1 MVTIRFPDLESKR
14 RALGF
19 LADRFAFSSWPS
31 DEIAVTDDALP
42 ALASA
47 AIAFQV
53 MNGETDP
60 TYEEVMAAHERGETL
75 DLVDAFA
82 EIAGMDR
89 ESWLRHVD
97 EHRARKSK
105 NGDS

>member
-31 DEIAVTDDALP
+31 EDIAVPDDAVP
-42 ALASA
+42 ALTSA
-47 AIAFQV
+47 AIPFQV
-53 MNGETDP
+53 MNGEPEP
-60 TYEEVMAAHERGETL
+60 TYEEVMAAYERGETL

-89 ESWLRHVD
+89 EAWLRHVD
-97 EHRARKSK
+97 EHRARNRK